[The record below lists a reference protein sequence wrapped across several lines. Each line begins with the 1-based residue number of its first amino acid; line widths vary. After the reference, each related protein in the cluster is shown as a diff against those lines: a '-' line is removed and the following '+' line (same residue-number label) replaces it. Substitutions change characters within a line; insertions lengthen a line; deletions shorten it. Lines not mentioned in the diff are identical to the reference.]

1 MHKGPSMAR
10 GQAAEARRFQAED
23 DLRTLRR
30 AEEIKSDKTRVVAAK
45 RIAKSEIKALGKI
58 SGRMDR
64 GSSRGR

>member
-1 MHKGPSMAR
+1 MPKHPTPPR
-10 GQAAEARRFQAED
+10 GQAAEMRRFQAED

-58 SGRMDR
+58 SGRVM
-64 GSSRGR
+64 RGR